1 MPRTLAGDP
10 NTGGCKSRHAP
21 ALAHRAKVQSLKSRL
36 AATKDM
42 MMEASSEKQALVRGG
57 GVPGG
62 DAASAAAVEVSF
74 P

>member
-57 GVPGG
+57 GGTPVHRP
-62 DAASAAAVEVSF
+62 AAAVEVSF